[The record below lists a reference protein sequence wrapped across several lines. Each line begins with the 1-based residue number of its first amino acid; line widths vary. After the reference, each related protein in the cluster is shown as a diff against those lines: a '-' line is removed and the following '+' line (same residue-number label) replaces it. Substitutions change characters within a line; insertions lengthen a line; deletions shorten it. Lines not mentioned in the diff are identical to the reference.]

1 MSDEIATQENM
12 DPNIGTTEDVG
23 METQVSDA
31 PYLETEN
38 YSNHVVRV
46 KLDGEELQVPL
57 SEALAGYQRQADY
70 TRKTQELAEQRSQMQ
85 YAATIQTAL
94 ERDPEATI
102 DLLAR
107 HYNISR
113 SQAAAVAD
121 EVDDFQSLDP
131 QEQKMREL
139 DKRVAS
145 FEEYQSQL
153 EVEKEV
159 QRLQQRY
166 SDFDVPTVC
175 SIRFAA
181 WYTDLE
187 GHISNLCLTKLWHNK
202 TFKNRLKRRNNKPRS
217 RLLMLSVRLLL
228 LLVGL
233 ILLVQLLN
241 LLRLLPMFVML
252 GLLLNGNL
260 GQNYNYFINNY
271 F

>member
-1 MSDEIATQENM
+1 MSNEIATQENM

-38 YSNHVVRV
+38 YSNHVVKV

-113 SQAAAVAD
+113 SQAAAVAG
-121 EVDDFQSLDP
+121 EVDDFESLDP

-159 QRLQQRY
+159 QRLAAALQR
-166 SDFDVPTVC
+166 F
-175 SIRFAA
+175 
-181 WYTDLE
+181 
-187 GHISNLCLTKLWHNK
+187 
-202 TFKNRLKRRNNKPRS
+202 
-217 RLLMLSVRLLL
+217 
-228 LLVGL
+228 
-233 ILLVQLLN
+233 
-241 LLRLLPMFVML
+241 
-252 GLLLNGNL
+252 
-260 GQNYNYFINNY
+260 
-271 F
+271 

>member
-12 DPNIGTTEDVG
+12 DPSFGTTEDVG

-31 PYLETEN
+31 QYLETDN
-38 YSNHVVRV
+38 YANHVVRV

-70 TRKTQELAEQRSQMQ
+70 TRKTQELAEQRNQMQ

-113 SQAAAVAD
+113 SQAAAVAG
-121 EVDDFQSLDP
+121 EVDDFESLDP

-145 FEEYQSQL
+145 FEDYQSQL

-159 QRLQQRY
+159 QKLQQRY
-166 SDFDVPTVC
+166 SDFDVATVVQ
-175 SIRFAA
+175 SALRLGT
-181 WYTDLE
+181 TDLE
-187 GHISNLCLTKLWHNK
+187 GTYKQLMFDKIMTQQNIQKQAEAKKQQTEKSVVDAKRQAGVVAGGSNPAST
-202 TFKNRLKRRNNKPRS
+202 TTE
-217 RLLMLSVRLLL
+217 SVES
-228 LLVGL
+228 
-233 ILLVQLLN
+233 
-241 LLRLLPMFVML
+241 
-252 GLLLNGNL
+252 
-260 GQNYNYFINNY
+260 INNVRDAWAAAKRQLGAEL
-271 F
+271 

>member
-12 DPNIGTTEDVG
+12 DPSFGTTEDVG

-31 PYLETEN
+31 QYLETDN
-38 YSNHVVRV
+38 YANHVVRV

-70 TRKTQELAEQRSQMQ
+70 TRKTQELAEQRNQMQ

-113 SQAAAVAD
+113 SQAAAVAG
-121 EVDDFQSLDP
+121 EVDDFESLDP

-145 FEEYQSQL
+145 FEDYQSQL

-159 QRLQQRY
+159 QKLQQRY
-166 SDFDVPTVC
+166 SDFDVATVVQ
-175 SIRFAA
+175 SALRLGT
-181 WYTDLE
+181 TDLE
-187 GHISNLCLTKLWHNK
+187 GTYKQLMFDKIMTQQNIQKQAEAKKQQTEKSVVDAKRQAGVVAGGSNPASTTTESVESITNVRDAWAAA
-202 TFKNRLKRRNNKPRS
+202 KR
-217 RLLMLSVRLLL
+217 
-228 LLVGL
+228 
-233 ILLVQLLN
+233 QLGAEL
-241 LLRLLPMFVML
+241 
-252 GLLLNGNL
+252 
-260 GQNYNYFINNY
+260 
-271 F
+271 

>member
-12 DPNIGTTEDVG
+12 DPAFGTTEDVG

-31 PYLETEN
+31 QYLETDN
-38 YSNHVVRV
+38 YANHVVRV

-70 TRKTQELAEQRSQMQ
+70 TRKTQELAEQRNQMQ

-113 SQAAAVAD
+113 SQAAAVAG
-121 EVDDFQSLDP
+121 EVDDFESLDP

-145 FEEYQSQL
+145 FEDYQSQL

-159 QRLQQRY
+159 QKLQQRY
-166 SDFDVPTVC
+166 SDFDVATVVQ
-175 SIRFAA
+175 SALRLGT
-181 WYTDLE
+181 TDLE
-187 GHISNLCLTKLWHNK
+187 GTYKQLMFDKIMTQQNIQKQAEAKKQQTEKSVVDAKRQAGVVAGGSNPASTTTESVESITNVRDAWAAA
-202 TFKNRLKRRNNKPRS
+202 KR
-217 RLLMLSVRLLL
+217 
-228 LLVGL
+228 
-233 ILLVQLLN
+233 QLGAEL
-241 LLRLLPMFVML
+241 
-252 GLLLNGNL
+252 
-260 GQNYNYFINNY
+260 
-271 F
+271 

>member
-1 MSDEIATQENM
+1 M
-12 DPNIGTTEDVG
+12 DPNFGTTEDVG
-23 METQVSDA
+23 METQVFDT

-38 YSNHVVRV
+38 YANHVVKV

-70 TRKTQELAEQRSQMQ
+70 TRKTQELAEQRNQMQ
-85 YAATIQTAL
+85 YAATIQAAL

-113 SQAAAVAD
+113 AQAAAVAD

-139 DKRVAS
+139 DRRVAS

-166 SDFDVPTVC
+166 SDFDVPTV
-175 SIRFAA
+175 
-181 WYTDLE
+181 
-187 GHISNLCLTKLWHNK
+187 
-202 TFKNRLKRRNNKPRS
+202 
-217 RLLMLSVRLLL
+217 
-228 LLVGL
+228 
-233 ILLVQLLN
+233 VQTA
-241 LLRLLPMFVML
+241 LRL
-252 GLLLNGNL
+252 GTT
-260 GQNYNYFINNY
+260 I
-271 F
+271 